1 VAGVAVQ
8 VPQVAIWQDLM
19 EVQVAVEIPED
30 QEPNQVKILLAL
42 Q

>member
-30 QEPNQVKILLAL
+30 QESNQVKILLAL